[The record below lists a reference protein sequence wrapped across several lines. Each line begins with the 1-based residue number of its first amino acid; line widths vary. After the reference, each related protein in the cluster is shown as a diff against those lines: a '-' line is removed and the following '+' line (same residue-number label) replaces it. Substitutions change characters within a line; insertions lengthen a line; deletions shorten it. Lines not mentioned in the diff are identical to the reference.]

1 MEGSRAAPPLEG
13 AVAHLN
19 QVFLDLLRNSLQ
31 AIEEASRPEGR
42 IEVATRYADDTAI
55 IEITDDGRGIPADP
69 EADAEGGRTS
79 RLN

>member
-19 QVFLDLLRNSLQ
+19 QVFLNLLRNSLQ

-42 IEVATRYADDTAI
+42 IEVATRYADDI
-55 IEITDDGRGIPADP
+55 IITEITGDGCGI
-69 EADAEGGRTS
+69 
-79 RLN
+79 LN